1 MLSVVDQRP
10 DAEVIDTVASV
21 DIYNFQVELSFIPYI
36 VNSLAD
42 TPPGWHPA

>member
-10 DAEVIDTVASV
+10 PTLVASV
-21 DIYNFQVELSFIPYI
+21 DIYNLELSFIPYI

-42 TPPGWHPA
+42 TPPGWHPAQCHFL